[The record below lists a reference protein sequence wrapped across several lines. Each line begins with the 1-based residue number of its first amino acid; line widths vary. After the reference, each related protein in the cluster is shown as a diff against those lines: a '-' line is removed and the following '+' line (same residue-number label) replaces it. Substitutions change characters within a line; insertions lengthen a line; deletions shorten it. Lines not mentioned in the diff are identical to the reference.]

1 VPDRDPDADL
11 DDQLLAR
18 AGGDDRRAFEALV
31 GRHLDRTYALA
42 RRLTGSD
49 GEAEDVTQEVFTRVW
64 LKAPTWRPGQ
74 ARFSTWLYRVTANL
88 SADARRRR
96 GPPAADLDPED
107 PALGSADPAEDLLA
121 AGEEEGRLAAAV
133 AALPERQRAAVALTY
148 TSGLTNAEAAAVMEV
163 SVKAFE
169 GLLVRAKRELR
180 RRLAEE
186 VTG

>member
-1 VPDRDPDADL
+1 MSDRDRDDDL
-11 DDQLLAR
+11 DDRLLAR
-18 AGGDDRRAFEALV
+18 AGAGERRAFDTLV

-49 GEAEDVTQEVFTRVW
+49 SEAQDVTQEAFTRVW

-88 SADARRRR
+88 SVDAQRRR
-96 GPPAADLDPED
+96 GPPTVEIDPED
-107 PALGSADPAEDLLA
+107 PAVGSSGAAEELVAADQEDA
-121 AGEEEGRLAAAV
+121 RLAAAV

-148 TSGLTNAEAAAVMEV
+148 TSGLSNAEAAAVMEV

-169 GLLVRAKRELR
+169 ALLVRAKRELR

-186 VTG
+186 LTG